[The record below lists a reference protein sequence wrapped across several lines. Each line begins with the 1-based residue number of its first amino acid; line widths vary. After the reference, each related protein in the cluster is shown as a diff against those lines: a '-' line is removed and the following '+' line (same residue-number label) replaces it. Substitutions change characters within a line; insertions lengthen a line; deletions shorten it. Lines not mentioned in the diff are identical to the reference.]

1 MAEFIVSLGK
11 MMVAYRV
18 MLIAIETAKAGG
30 IAGAG
35 VLIGAG
41 LAAIALGSLIKG
53 AISKGP
59 QIGSGGGGY
68 SGGYGAKGG
77 GFHTTTQTIQLE
89 GVLKGSDIL
98 ISNRRTIA
106 KQGGQT

>member
-1 MAEFIVSLGK
+1 
-11 MMVAYRV
+11 
-18 MLIAIETAKAGG
+18 MLLAKEIAKKGG
-30 IAGAG
+30 IPGAIA
-35 VLIGAG
+35 LIGAG
-41 LAAIALGSLIKG
+41 LAAVAVGSLIKG

-59 QIGSGGGGY
+59 DLSGGSSGGGSYG
-68 SGGYGAKGG
+68 GGYGARGG
-77 GFHTTTQTIQLE
+77 GFQTSTQTIQLE